1 MRLAALILLGGAT
14 TAFAQTLES
23 KPAVPPPERPA
34 ALNLKLENPSSFA
47 NMQPDAKAEPESL
60 PSLGGNARQ
69 VPKEKLQPQTPA
81 SPYPP
86 DTAPGAR

>member
-14 TAFAQTLES
+14 TAFAQTPES
-23 KPAVPPPERPA
+23 KPAVAPLERP

-47 NMQPDAKAEPESL
+47 NTQPDAKVEPESL